1 MASLLDG
8 RAVEVN
14 LQSGISSVSADPEV
28 LGLALRQIIG
38 NAIKYSPAGSKIEI
52 SGTEGDARV
61 TIAVRDEGQGRSPV
75 ELSTCRTAGD

>member
-1 MASLLDG
+1 VDILIQDCQDRMASLLDG

-52 SGTEGDARV
+52 SGTEGDAREQALV
-61 TIAVRDEGQGRSPV
+61 QSA
-75 ELSTCRTAGD
+75 CRPA